1 MKKVSF
7 IVVLVMILAMLLSA
21 CSTQTASQKIKIA
34 LVLPSTVD
42 DLSWSQG
49 MTEGVKAV
57 QKELGEDKVEVAIS
71 ERLGNPTDAAAAIRQ
86 YASQGYDLIIA
97 HGSQYQSI
105 LDEIAKE
112 FPKTSFAYGTGFQAH
127 DNIFAYDPQSQEGAY
142 LQGIIAGKLTKSNII
157 GIVGPIEAGDAI
169 KYNVGF
175 QQGVKSVNP
184 NPDVRVAYTGSF
196 GDIAKASELAKAQ
209 IDAGADILTGTA
221 QQTVGAIKACAEKPG
236 IYWLG
241 NDMDQSSIAPDTVLS
256 AQAYD
261 WKNVVMQ
268 MIKFRQ
274 EGKVGG
280 EHLVLSLANGGIQLV
295 FNQKL
300 ANVIPADVMALVEQ
314 AKKDIIA
321 GKLTIE
327 LPK

>member
-184 NPDVRVAYTGSF
+184 NADVRVAYTGSF